1 MTTSDKDDG
10 RSPGGPLLIAWLLV
24 FAAVA
29 GTVAWLYFYGAQPGA
44 VATAG
49 IPQATAPIP
58 PSPEQAAE
66 QAPPPATQE
75 APPAAAPAPEQ
86 RAAAEPPKT
95 ETPPGEAPAPP
106 AKPTEPVE
114 AKSLEPKPPEAA
126 SAPAK
131 PPEPAPVEA
140 KPAEEKPAKPAEPT
154 AHETKAAEAKEPAKP
169 ETKKVPEPETPK
181 AAAAPIAPPETAPPE
196 KQVAALPSGAA
207 PHGPDP
213 ALIEHGRQGPL
224 PMIGPDGR
232 QPWQTY
238 ARPFDDKDKRP
249 RIAVVIT
256 DLGLSGAATETA
268 IQQLPGSVTLSFS
281 PYAKGLDQW
290 ANLARAAG
298 HEVLL
303 DLPMEPLDYPEQDP
317 GPYTLLT
324 SIDPK
329 QNLFK
334 MQWLLSRATGYVGV
348 TNHMGSRFTTSGPD
362 LKPVLEQ
369 IKTRGLLFL
378 DSRSSEQSV
387 AAKLAKESGMA
398 WAINSRFIDPTA
410 SRDAID
416 NELAEIQKIAKK
428 TGYAV
433 AMGSAYPVTIERV
446 ATWIPKAEAAG
457 FAIAPVSAI
466 AGKQPLK

>member
-1 MTTSDKDDG
+1 M
-10 RSPGGPLLIAWLLV
+10 
-24 FAAVA
+24 AA
-29 GTVAWLYFYGAQPGA
+29 
-44 VATAG
+44 
-49 IPQATAPIP
+49 IP
-58 PSPEQAAE
+58 PEQAGEA
-66 QAPPPATQE
+66 APPTAAPEIPPVA
-75 APPAAAPAPEQ
+75 APVPPAAQQATL
-86 RAAAEPPKT
+86 PPKA
-95 ETPPGEAPAPP
+95 ESPPAGEAPVPP
-106 AKPTEPVE
+106 AKP
-114 AKSLEPKPPEAA
+114 L
-126 SAPAK
+126 
-131 PPEPAPVEA
+131 APVESKPLEAQPPAEA
-140 KPAEEKPAKPAEPT
+140 KPTETTPS
-154 AHETKAAEAKEPAKP
+154 ETKAAEAKPVKPVEAEPAERAPHEGKAAAEAPPPPKP
-169 ETKKVPEPETPK
+169 EAAKPPEPEKPK
-181 AAAAPIAPPETAPPE
+181 EATAAPTPSAPQPNE
-196 KQVAALPSGAA
+196 KQVAALPGAAA
-207 PHGPDP
+207 PHGTDP

-232 QPWQTY
+232 QPWQAY

-249 RIAVVIT
+249 RIAIVIT

-324 SIDPK
+324 SLDPK

-369 IKTRGLLFL
+369 IKARGLLFL
-378 DSRSSEQSV
+378 DSRSSDQSV
-387 AAKLAKESGMA
+387 AARMAKDTGMA
-398 WAINSRFIDPTA
+398 WAINNRFIDPTA

-416 NELAEIQKIAKK
+416 NELGEVQKIAKRA
-428 TGYAV
+428 GYAL

-446 ATWIPKAEAAG
+446 AAWIPKAEAAG
-457 FAIAPVSAI
+457 FAIAPVSAV
-466 AGKQPLK
+466 AGKQTLK